1 VRLLITGGAG
11 HLGTELICQAG
22 GYEVHATCRT
32 QPVEPAGAEWHSLDV
47 RRRTEVDALIQA
59 LRPGAIIHTAFRQSD
74 WTTTAD
80 GAAYVAAAAVA
91 VGARLIH
98 VSSDAVFSGANSPYD
113 EEAVPDPVTTYGAA
127 KAAAETAVKV
137 IDPGAVI
144 ARTSLI
150 IGGGRSPHE
159 ALVHSLADGTRQ
171 GMLFTD
177 DFRCPVHVSDL
188 AAALLELMAADHAGV
203 AHVGGAEVVSRYELG
218 LLIAER
224 DGLDP
229 ASLPSGRR
237 PSDIRLDSARTQRLL
252 RTRLRGATE
261 FLRMAGSPDGS
272 QRTPP
277 PGP

>member
-1 VRLLITGGAG
+1 MRLLITGGAG
-11 HLGTELICQAG
+11 QLGTELIRQAG
-22 GYEVHATCRT
+22 GHEVHATVRT
-32 QPVEPAGAEWHSLDV
+32 QPVEPTGAVWHALDI

-59 LRPGAIIHTAFRQSD
+59 VRPAAIIHTAFRQSD

-91 VGARLIH
+91 VGARLVH
-98 VSSDAVFSGANSPYD
+98 VSSDAVFSGGSSPYD
-113 EEAVPDPVTTYGAA
+113 EEAVPDPVTAYGAA
-127 KAAAETAVKV
+127 KAAAETAVRV

-150 IGGGRSPHE
+150 IGGERSEHE

-188 AAALLELMAADHAGV
+188 AAALLELMVSDHAGV
-203 AHVGGAEVVSRYELG
+203 AHVGGAEAVSRYELG

-237 PSDIRLDSARTQRLL
+237 LSDIRLDSARTQRLL

-261 FLRMAGSPDGS
+261 FLKVAGSPDGS
-272 QRTPP
+272 QRTPA
-277 PGP
+277 PGA